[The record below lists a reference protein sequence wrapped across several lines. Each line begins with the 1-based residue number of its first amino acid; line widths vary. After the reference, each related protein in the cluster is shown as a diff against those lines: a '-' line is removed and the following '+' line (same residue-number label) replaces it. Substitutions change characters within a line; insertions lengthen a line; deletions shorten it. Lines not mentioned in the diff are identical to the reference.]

1 MMRVGIKQNE
11 SHTAPSYEA
20 FVGLS
25 FLKIQYKLV
34 TSFSTLDVVL
44 FNVLEVLICADLQF
58 VSSHFVADDD
68 AMLMHLENRNRPHLS
83 NWAFDGSLERT

>member
-11 SHTAPSYEA
+11 GHTAPSYEA

-25 FLKIQYKLV
+25 FLKNQYKLV

-44 FNVLEVLICADLQF
+44 FNVLEVL
-58 VSSHFVADDD
+58 VSAMFDVFASSLVADDD